1 MKIAFGSDHAG
12 FDYKEM
18 LMARARELGHEVF
31 DMGTHSKDSCD
42 YPVYGHAVAKAVK
55 EGEADR
61 GVLVCGTGFGISLA
75 ANRMKGIRCVNASE
89 ELTVKMARRHN
100 DANVLSMGERIVG
113 RDKAVSL
120 LEAFLETEFD
130 GGRHARRVEMIDTF
144 EEDK

>member
-12 FDYKEM
+12 YDYKEM
-18 LMARARELGHEVF
+18 LMARARELGHEVI
-31 DMGTHSKDSCD
+31 DMGTHSEERCD
-42 YPVYGHAVAKAVK
+42 YPVYGHAAAKAVK
-55 EGEADR
+55 AGEADR

-100 DANVLSMGERIVG
+100 DANMLSVGERIVG

-120 LEAFLETEFD
+120 METFFDTEFD
-130 GGRHARRVEMIDTF
+130 GGRHALRVEMIDTLG
-144 EEDK
+144 ED